1 MHSIAVNLCVWFRTL
16 VDETIDE
23 FSRKWSGEGY
33 DIKEATHK
41 LPDLMKLVAEDPGW
55 HPPAPPSAAVTF
67 TASRGEK
74 ALEMLRVSLPK
85 NMINLHY
92 LAFQLKNTEKN
103 KFIRSLVSSHR
114 FCPTKN
120 SYFSITHL
128 SVAWKTD
135 QTEKIFS
142 GADSNHTLASLTV
155 CQAETVLAN
164 IAQEAAPYLY
174 PFTIEYTLIA
184 AAVWYLIWTNIGAPE
199 ESHRPPHPSPYIA
212 NDEHSPSTHNS
223 KGTSSMIHVD
233 CRSTNRGLFPG
244 ILVLVCT
251 VISIIIFFV
260 TIAAEEY
267 TATALIINNVSELS
281 LYCIT
286 AIVTIFAFRETSKLN
301 LNPSAMKHTLDDF
314 LLFIAL
320 PWFFIFSFFSII
332 AGIAAKNPLSIVVNT
347 ASMVQVILQTTFI
360 FDGLRRCSNEQGLQK
375 KKPGREMITFL
386 IVCNVA
392 MWTFSTFEIK
402 RSETNPS
409 QMLFYGEFEWSIISH
424 LSVPLTI
431 FYRFHSSVCLADIW
445 RFAYQPAETHWECF
459 LFFTDV

>member
-67 TASRGEK
+67 TASRG
-74 ALEMLRVSLPK
+74 
-85 NMINLHY
+85 
-92 LAFQLKNTEKN
+92 
-103 KFIRSLVSSHR
+103 
-114 FCPTKN
+114 
-120 SYFSITHL
+120 
-128 SVAWKTD
+128 
-135 QTEKIFS
+135 
-142 GADSNHTLASLTV
+142 ADSNHTLASLTI

-184 AAVWYLIWTNIGAPE
+184 AAVWYLIWTNIDAPE
-199 ESHRPPHPSPYIA
+199 ESHRPPRPSPYIA
-212 NDEHSPSTHNS
+212 NDEHTGSSDQQHHS

-320 PWFFIFSFFSII
+320 PCFFIFSFFSII

-360 FDGLRRCSNEQGLQK
+360 FDGLRRCSNDQGLQK

-445 RFAYQPAETHWECF
+445 RFAYQPAETH
-459 LFFTDV
+459 